1 MKLICLIPART
12 NSKRLKNKNFLNFN
26 GKSLLEW
33 SLILSKKVKNFD
45 RIVFSTDNLKIFK
58 LRKKYPD
65 IVFLKRPKKI
75 AKDDTPMSSVI
86 KHTINYLKKKGE
98 NYDAL
103 VVSDKSSSLNMNGRK
118 IYRMAIDNL
127 PYAIEQCLMKNE
139 LNIQDVDRWYF
150 HQGSQFVLDS
160 ICKSMGL
167 RKEIVPDNIR
177 TIGNT
182 TSSSI
187 PILMKDDDKNLRLS
201 KIVGLV
207 GFGVGLSW
215 GCAFME
221 IGDFNDL

>member
-75 AKDDTPMSSVI
+75 AKDATPMSSVI

-103 VVSDKSSSLNMNGRK
+103 VLLQPTS
-118 IYRMAIDNL
+118 
-127 PYAIEQCLMKNE
+127 P
-139 LNIQDVDRWYF
+139 
-150 HQGSQFVLDS
+150 
-160 ICKSMGL
+160 L
-167 RKEIVPDNIR
+167 RKVSTVKKSILKFKKYSPDYLASVKKLDFTCFPNMIISR
-177 TIGNT
+177 KNKKFIQNKSFNFHKNKGKEYFQLDGGVVFIFKLPSKNYRLEGKGVFIEVKFPE
-182 TSSSI
+182 SI
-187 PILMKDDDKNLRLS
+187 DINDKKDLMIAKKFF
-201 KIVGLV
+201 K
-207 GFGVGLSW
+207 
-215 GCAFME
+215 
-221 IGDFNDL
+221 